1 MNLIISLLYAPIVFY
16 SLKNF
21 ELKTVSLII
30 FVFSFIWL
38 FLSIKKERI
47 YRIFGKILFLL
58 YIVFLIYFLF
68 LAEWYGRTEVTEEY
82 RYNLELFKEIRRFL
96 TYREQLGMFTVLANL
111 LGNIMIFVPYGF
123 FISMAGKSMGFF
135 KILFF
140 SMALSLGVETI
151 QLFTRVGSFDVDD
164 ILLNTIGGVLGYI
177 LFVVCSRI
185 RRKRYVWKGK
195 KGRR

>member
-1 MNLIISLLYAPIVFY
+1 M
-16 SLKNF
+16 
-21 ELKTVSLII
+21 
-30 FVFSFIWL
+30 
-38 FLSIKKERI
+38 
-47 YRIFGKILFLL
+47 
-58 YIVFLIYFLF
+58 
-68 LAEWYGRTEVTEEY
+68 
-82 RYNLELFKEIRRFL
+82 
-96 TYREQLGMFTVLANL
+96 LANL

-185 RRKRYVWKGK
+185 RRKRYVRKGK